1 MSLEKYMK
9 MQLNQVE
16 NKNKEMEARFARTKN
31 IDLRNQWKQAA
42 VAKNYQT
49 EYDRIRNYIATNRAT
64 APFGTL
70 DTLHARRLA
79 LQRLGASAVDGIRS

>member
-1 MSLEKYMK
+1 MEKYMK

-16 NKNKEMEARFARTKN
+16 SKNKEMEARFARTKN

-79 LQRLGASAVDGIRS
+79 LQRLGAQAVDGIRS